1 MKRYWLTKESIKRQN
16 KSRVRDHIKEGLIG
30 SLKSSKEVILRKAK
44 GLMIIFIGLIILGT
58 FFINFVGTGMTGFMN
73 STSSVLTTSYLSKPN
88 VLSEINENFSG
99 MEKELQSE
107 VDNVKENY
115 HGYDEYIL
123 NNTESIG
130 NNVHELLV
138 LPDVKIGYSLDISAL

>member
-1 MKRYWLTKESIKRQN
+1 
-16 KSRVRDHIKEGLIG
+16 
-30 SLKSSKEVILRKAK
+30 
-44 GLMIIFIGLIILGT
+44 MIIFIGLIILGT

-88 VLSEINENFSG
+88 VLSEINENFLG

-115 HGYDEYIL
+115 HGYGEYIL
-123 NNTESIG
+123 NNTEYIG
-130 NNVHELLV
+130 NNVYELLV